1 MHKFF
6 YEQRRAFSFR
16 KLTIGL
22 VSLCVGTSLLFGI
35 QSQEVSASTVSPSQ
49 IRFEYVL
56 EAELSAEERQLIQS
70 SLPAELKEEATYFV
84 VYRPSKKV
92 LPATGELAGSGLAVL
107 GLGFLVLAVSA
118 TKSKKARVL
127 TMLYVTTSGLVLP
140 VLEVGAVQSSALA
153 AYNQTLTIRPGDSL
167 PDGKLRLDGYEFVG
181 YFIEEKSEVKSQA
194 RDEKTSLSTSNQL
207 EEPKTNPETAEVDKQ
222 ISTGEVSGK
231 PDQESQPIVEQADK
245 AEETGQT
252 EQADKAEETGQ
263 TEQADKTEQTG
274 KAEESQ
280 DQAAQ
285 STEAAVEEKLITTI
299 PTEAPIHLLPTI
311 DFQVQDKVE
320 EIALEIPEE
329 QIETNQLPL
338 GQSRVEAGQAG
349 SLRIS
354 YQEVLVDGQ
363 VVARKETSREEIPSI
378 PRKVYIGTGQVV
390 EGEVTETDSPEE
402 PVQPTEEPVEEKLIT
417 TIPTEAPIHHL
428 PTIDFQVRDKV
439 EEIALEI
446 PEEQI
451 ETEELAIGQRRVEE
465 GQAGSLRISYQEVLV
480 DGQIVAR
487 NEISREE
494 IPSIPKRT
502 YIGTRRDEKYVA
514 PEKLELPRAIIR
526 TQEEEIAFERKE
538 VLRADWPPG
547 KVEVVAGKNGKRLH
561 TYAVIE
567 GVETL
572 LKTEVL
578 EQAEAEITYKGVNR
592 PETTTEEIVI
602 DFTERVISDA
612 EQYTDYRQIEVTGE
626 QGLKRLHKENGQ
638 LVNEEI
644 VKPAKEQ
651 VVRVGTKPI
660 EGQVEKESLCTID
673 FARRYESN
681 DQLEY
686 GQTRTKQPGQSGQE
700 KVISAY
706 QTIKGVE
713 GQLLSSRTVSVSP
726 VQDEI
731 IEVGTKPQIRIEQ
744 EEPVTEY
751 VPAPDKER
759 NVQTVLQEGHAKETI
774 YRTVYNLDTN
784 SGQVMPIQL
793 PGTVSHPG
801 QVRRISVGTK
811 PTITKK
817 ALPFTEET
825 IPNSTLYVGERV
837 IVRPG
842 RAGEEITTVHYTL
855 NPRTGETS
863 ASQPQIQEIAA
874 VTQVVQVGTKAV
886 DRTVETVDSRD
897 IAFKTEYRADSTLP
911 YPQREELQV
920 GSNGVERITTTRR
933 YVRDQEVG
941 EPTRVNEVVKV
952 VQNRIIK
959 VGTKPAVRR
968 VETDFTRVYEADSN
982 RSLNERHVKQSG
994 IKQETTYTKNYV
1006 LNTETGTVTEQAE
1019 TSQVT
1024 RSARQEIVQVGTRPT
1039 TETTSR
1045 VLPTRYEADI
1055 TRAYGQQYISQ
1066 QGRPE
1071 ITTYTTTYR
1080 VDPRTGSTQ
1089 GVRDTGRVTDS
1100 GQEQIIQVGT
1110 QPVERTERIELPEI
1124 RRQNANLA
1132 KDTETVIY
1140 AGSPTIRL
1148 YRTSYT
1154 VNPDTGQLTAL
1165 QEVLVSEIAGRAR
1178 EVEIGAKEPEQLVT
1192 PPVENEGSCP
1202 IVPDNTDGGT
1212 CEAPTEPAEKPSS
1225 PDLECILNPTDQCWP
1240 EEEET
1245 VNPET
1250 VAQLRAKMEKL
1261 MSYRSR
1267 FRNPSWHT
1275 YIDAVYNE
1283 SEKIIQSGVA
1293 ADIRTQLDA
1302 IDADLEFVIDAQIPK
1317 ISTDANS
1324 GASRAENIELITDAN
1339 GGTAPRYEDNPTPV
1353 TPNPDQGSGT
1363 EKPVETPIPPVPP
1376 VDQEQ
1381 PVPPVNP
1388 PVTPIPELE
1397 QPRPGIPD
1405 AKPVVPDTPPVAP
1418 DSQPATPVPEPEQP
1432 NISETEPVSPEKSEE
1447 TTEET
1452 VEDVNKPLL
1461 RVLKNEP
1468 HYHLMKHVR
1477 SSKVTYKLD
1486 DQYNTFRKAIARLF
1500 VNDIEIHQEEL
1511 TDKNKLEVRF
1521 RNLLPNVDYFVKTD
1535 LVYTDSNNAERT
1547 ERLMD
1552 EVHID
1557 FEERHFEIKNI
1568 DEAEVWKNE
1577 NGKLVR
1583 KVALKVD
1590 PIDVQNYFIKLKSDE
1605 HKDIFLQVKDI
1616 DEIRINGER
1625 HFKLQAKFTNPEE
1638 RRQKLDKYHD
1648 TVTVYLP
1655 REVRENRETRNK
1667 YSTFTSLLNAMKT
1680 NSSGTFELQQDLTA
1694 SEVVLSDTDKSYL
1707 AGHFYGTLRGNGF
1720 TIHDLKV
1727 PLFDDLRGTVSDL
1740 NLKAVDIHLP
1750 KEAEVGALAK
1760 QSDNATVSNVHAQGR
1775 INAKDK
1781 IGGIIGESFK
1791 TNMKNIS
1798 FRGELASVTNES
1810 NNLIGGL
1817 AGWLG
1822 GGKIEKGYVD
1832 ATISSASSNVKA
1844 GGLVGQL
1851 ENDNTRITSS
1861 FATGTIISTKNKD
1874 TEVGGLVGAV
1884 LQGNNIRIADSIA
1897 AVKAVNGHKVYG
1909 ENQQGESIFS
1919 NIKVV
1924 ENLSSGEDNP
1934 NIGFAT
1940 SEDVKAIVE
1949 DRGLI
1954 KSHSSLNVFNE
1965 KNVFDIDYTK
1975 EGFTRTDRKQAYE
1988 NMEKLLPFFTR
1999 DVIIQHANRL
2009 ESSDSL
2015 VTKKLVDVVPMI
2027 DKTPVF
2033 DIIQNKDDITRLLLH
2048 FEDGTTEKH
2057 YLVKKKELGSGAVV
2071 EYHLL
2076 DKNISYTPETYVRN
2090 TDIGSMIFELQ
2101 NQFGAIQFKSDEV
2114 NKVLGLPAYQP
2125 EKERQLLFLEES
2137 FERVKSNISTHL
2149 TDLISNYNLVG
2160 LDNSAIREYLKS
2172 YISKNKVQLLLGLAY
2187 MDKWYNIQF
2196 GDVNAKN
2203 LMMKKADFFGQNV
2216 NSLDQLIRIGSMGA
2230 EMLKPKNNYALA
2242 SQVIAKESIGGDLFD
2257 YLEGYRKAFA
2267 PDKTTNDWFRTTT
2280 KATIIETN
2288 SRVPEVLEKQTN
2300 PTKDIYKNGFY
2311 DKMASNHWMYKE
2323 MALILLAMPSK
2334 DIFILTDMANTL
2346 IGTYAKLSG
2355 SDTDKE
2361 NRLKQIAKEWA
2372 GHADYLYNI
2381 LPEAHKEKMFR
2392 RVVTWDNKKI
2402 NGSWKNSTTP
2412 SYYDLKVPAM
2422 KHFYIPLG
2430 HKHDYTATGA
2440 HADYTIDNIYYFEH
2454 EATSD
2459 DGARVYTHEMTHV
2472 ADDDTI
2478 LLGHGKRTS
2487 LDYEVYARGLF
2498 ESITWGDQDRLGL
2511 NTIYDFSPNEQQRYG
2526 RRLTNLSPERFKS
2539 SKDLQDYMKGY
2550 LDVIY
2555 TLDLLEA
2562 EAVLATPNSYAKQN
2576 WFNQLETQDRNST
2589 AVKQANRTP
2598 ATLDQLIDSGMVSKR
2613 SYGLGAVTTENA
2625 YLVVNSFN
2633 PLYGSLNNDGTS
2645 RNEYEVR
2652 KIAFELLAEYGYENG
2667 MVPYLSNQYQAELGK
2682 SGTEYGRIRDD
2693 ELISKITAS
2702 TYSNSAAFRKAM
2714 FEKRRQD
2721 LEKLKS
2727 VTLIGTG
2734 IQNGEG
2740 YFYGGTRTVSA
2751 SELRQLMREAVEYD
2765 ANNNKYY
2772 SSNGHDVREQSRVY
2786 SLKAAVL
2793 NGYLRETKDFRESIY
2808 VTNP

>member
-252 EQADKAEETGQ
+252 EQAEETGQ

-378 PRKVYIGTGQVV
+378 PRKVYIGTGQVAQ
-390 EGEVTETDSPEE
+390 EEVAETKPSEE
-402 PVQPTEEPVEEKLIT
+402 PVHPTEEPVEEKLIT

-660 EGQVEKESLCTID
+660 EGQVEKESLRTID

-1178 EVEIGAKEPEQLVT
+1178 EVEIGAKEPEQPVT

-1225 PDLECILNPTDQCWP
+1225 TD
-1240 EEEET
+1240 
-1245 VNPET
+1245 
-1250 VAQLRAKMEKL
+1250 
-1261 MSYRSR
+1261 
-1267 FRNPSWHT
+1267 
-1275 YIDAVYNE
+1275 
-1283 SEKIIQSGVA
+1283 
-1293 ADIRTQLDA
+1293 
-1302 IDADLEFVIDAQIPK
+1302 
-1317 ISTDANS
+1317 
-1324 GASRAENIELITDAN
+1324 
-1339 GGTAPRYEDNPTPV
+1339 
-1353 TPNPDQGSGT
+1353 SGT
-1363 EKPVETPIPPVPP
+1363 TI
-1376 VDQEQ
+1376 
-1381 PVPPVNP
+1381 
-1388 PVTPIPELE
+1388 
-1397 QPRPGIPD
+1397 
-1405 AKPVVPDTPPVAP
+1405 
-1418 DSQPATPVPEPEQP
+1418 VPEPEQP
-1432 NISETEPVSPEKSEE
+1432 NISETEPVSPEKTEE

-1461 RVLKNEP
+1461 RVRDNKN
-1468 HYHLMKHVR
+1468 HYQLFTKER
-1477 SSKVTYKLD
+1477 STKVFYALENKQENFNKGT
-1486 DQYNTFRKAIARLF
+1486 ARLY
-1500 VNDIEIHQEEL
+1500 VNKEL
-1511 TDKNKLEVRF
+1511 IKTVDFTKEKLEARF
-1521 RNLLPNVDYFVKTD
+1521 GKLLPNVDYRIETEMEYRASDGTVKTAKLED
-1535 LVYTDSNNAERT
+1535 IVS
-1547 ERLMD
+1547 
-1552 EVHID
+1552 VD

-1810 NNLIGGL
+1810 NNLIGGI

-1909 ENQQGESIFS
+1909 ENQQGDTIFS
-1919 NIKVV
+1919 NIKIV
-1924 ENLSSGEDNP
+1924 EALSTGEDNP

-1940 SEDVKAIVE
+1940 PEDVKAIVE

-2015 VTKKLVDVVPMI
+2015 VTKKLVDVVLMI
-2027 DKTPVF
+2027 DKAPVF
-2033 DIIQNKDDITRLLLH
+2033 DIVQNKDRINRLLLH
-2048 FEDGTTEKH
+2048 FEDGTVEKH

-2076 DKNISYTPETYVRN
+2076 DKNISYTPENYIRN
-2090 TDIGSMIFELQ
+2090 TDIGSMIVELQ
-2101 NQFGAIQFKSDEV
+2101 TQLAAVRFDSNEV

-2203 LMMKKADFFGQNV
+2203 LMMKKADFFGKNV
-2216 NSLDQLIRIGSMGA
+2216 NSLDQLIRIGSMGS

-2280 KATIIETN
+2280 KATIIETP
-2288 SRVPEVLEKQTN
+2288 STIKEVLAKQTN

-2311 DKMASNHWMYKE
+2311 DKLASNHWMYKE

-2381 LPEAHKEKMFR
+2381 LPEGHKEKMFR

-2751 SELRQLMREAVEYD
+2751 SELRQLMQEAVEHD

-2786 SLKAAVL
+2786 SLKAAIL
-2793 NGYLRETKDFRESIY
+2793 NGYLRETNDFRESIY
-2808 VTNP
+2808 KDTP

>member
-6 YEQRRAFSFR
+6 YEQRKAFSFR

-127 TMLYVTTSGLVLP
+127 TMLYVTTSGLALP

-153 AYNQTLTIRPGDSL
+153 AYNQTYVLKPGEAL
-167 PDGKLRLDGYEFVG
+167 PDGRLTIAGYDFVG

-207 EEPKTNPETAEVDKQ
+207 EESKTSPETAEVDKQ

-231 PDQESQPIVEQADK
+231 PDQASQPIV
-245 AEETGQT
+245 
-252 EQADKAEETGQ
+252 
-263 TEQADKTEQTG
+263 EQADKTEQTG

-285 STEAAVEEKLITTI
+285 PTEAAVEEKLITTI
-299 PTEAPIHLLPTI
+299 PTEAPSHLLPTI

-338 GQSRVEAGQAG
+338 GQSRVEEGQAG

-363 VVARKETSREEIPSI
+363 VIARKEISREEIPST

-402 PVQPTEEPVEEKLIT
+402 PVQPTEAAVEEKLIT
-417 TIPTEAPIHHL
+417 TIPTESPIHHL
-428 PTIDFQVRDKV
+428 PTIDFQVQDKV

-451 ETEELAIGQRRVEE
+451 ETDELAIGQSRVEE

-480 DGQIVAR
+480 AGQIVAR
-487 NEISREE
+487 KEISRKEV
-494 IPSIPKRT
+494 PSTPKRT

-526 TQEEEIAFERKE
+526 TQEEEIAFERKV
-538 VLRADWPPG
+538 VLRADWPIG

-602 DFTERVISDA
+602 DFTERVISDP

-660 EGQVEKESLCTID
+660 KGQVEKESLRTIE
-673 FARRYESN
+673 FTRRYESN
-681 DQLEY
+681 DQLDY

-700 KVISAY
+700 KVISTY

-713 GQLLSSRTVSVSP
+713 GQFISSRIVPVRP

-744 EEPVTEY
+744 EEPVIEY
-751 VPAPDKER
+751 VPEPAKER
-759 NVQTVLQEGHAKETI
+759 NVQTVLQEGHAKETT
-774 YRTVYNLDTN
+774 YRTVYNLDAN
-784 SGQVMPIQL
+784 SGQVIPIQL
-793 PGTVSHPG
+793 PGTVNHLG

-811 PTITKK
+811 PTIIKK

-863 ASQPQIQEIAA
+863 ASQPLIQVIAA

-886 DRTVETVDSRD
+886 DRTEETVDSRA
-897 IAFKTEYRADSTLP
+897 IEFKIEYRADSTLP
-911 YPQREELQV
+911 YPQREELQS

-941 EPTRVNEVVKV
+941 EPSRVSEVVKA

-968 VETDFTRVYEADSN
+968 VETDFTRVYEADPN

-1071 ITTYTTTYR
+1071 ITIYTTTYR

-1178 EVEIGAKEPEQLVT
+1178 EVEIGAKEPEQPVT

-1225 PDLECILNPTDQCWP
+1225 TD
-1240 EEEET
+1240 
-1245 VNPET
+1245 
-1250 VAQLRAKMEKL
+1250 
-1261 MSYRSR
+1261 
-1267 FRNPSWHT
+1267 
-1275 YIDAVYNE
+1275 
-1283 SEKIIQSGVA
+1283 
-1293 ADIRTQLDA
+1293 
-1302 IDADLEFVIDAQIPK
+1302 
-1317 ISTDANS
+1317 
-1324 GASRAENIELITDAN
+1324 
-1339 GGTAPRYEDNPTPV
+1339 
-1353 TPNPDQGSGT
+1353 SGT
-1363 EKPVETPIPPVPP
+1363 TI
-1376 VDQEQ
+1376 
-1381 PVPPVNP
+1381 
-1388 PVTPIPELE
+1388 
-1397 QPRPGIPD
+1397 
-1405 AKPVVPDTPPVAP
+1405 
-1418 DSQPATPVPEPEQP
+1418 VPEPEQP
-1432 NISETEPVSPEKSEE
+1432 NISETEPVSPKKPEE

-1461 RVLKNEP
+1461 RVVKNEP

-1477 SSKVTYKLD
+1477 SSKVTYELKDTKKSFKKAVAKL
-1486 DQYNTFRKAIARLF
+1486 Y
-1500 VNDIEIHQEEL
+1500 VNDKEIESTEL
-1511 TDKNKLEVRF
+1511 NKESLNQGKFEVRF
-1521 RNLLPNVDYFVKTD
+1521 RNLLPNVDYFVRTD
-1535 LVYTDSNNAERT
+1535 LVYTDSKNVERT
-1547 ERLMD
+1547 ERIHD
-1552 EVHID
+1552 EVHVD

-1568 DEAEVWKNE
+1568 DEVEVWKNE
-1577 NGKLVR
+1577 DGRLVR
-1583 KVALKVD
+1583 KVAIKVD
-1590 PIDVQNYFIKLKSDE
+1590 PNDVQNYFIKLKSDE
-1605 HKDIFLQVKDI
+1605 HKDVLLPVAKIEKTSLDNVT
-1616 DEIRINGER
+1616 
-1625 HFKLQAKFTNPEE
+1625 HFKLQARFTNPEE
-1638 RRQKLDKYHD
+1638 KTLKTSSYHD
-1648 TVTVYLP
+1648 IVTVYLP
-1655 REVRENRETRNK
+1655 RESREN
-1667 YSTFTSLLNAMKT
+1667 YSTFSKLLEAMR
-1680 NSSGTFELQQDLTA
+1680 NQPYGTFELKQDLTA
-1694 SEVVLSDTDKSYL
+1694 SEVDLSASATSYL
-1707 AGHFYGTLRGNGF
+1707 SGQFGGTLKGNGF

-1727 PLFDDLRGTVSDL
+1727 PLFNDLRGNVSDL
-1740 NLKAVDIHLP
+1740 NLKAVDIQLP
-1750 KEAEVGALAK
+1750 KETKVGALAK
-1760 QSDNATVSNVHAQGR
+1760 QSDNATITNVHAQGHVFAE
-1775 INAKDK
+1775 NK
-1781 IGGIIGESFK
+1781 IGGLIGEAYQ
-1791 TNMKNIS
+1791 TNMTNIS
-1798 FRGELASVTNES
+1798 FNGEIAGLKNVD
-1810 NNLIGGL
+1810 NNMIGGI

-1832 ATISSASSNVKA
+1832 ATISAVSSNVKA
-1844 GGLVGQL
+1844 GGLVGQM
-1851 ENDNTRITSS
+1851 ENANTQILSS
-1861 FATGTIISTKNKD
+1861 FATGSIATTKTKD
-1874 TEVGGLVGAV
+1874 TEVGGLVGAI
-1884 LQGNNIRIADSIA
+1884 LKGNSQDNSIQLRDNIA
-1897 AVKAVNGHKVYG
+1897 AVHVVNGHKVYG
-1909 ENQQGESIFS
+1909 RVE
-1919 NIKVV
+1919 
-1924 ENLSSGEDNP
+1924 ENLQPFSDIRIVTGKAVGENNP
-1934 NIGFAT
+1934 SASITEIDAAGAEEELKAWSILP
-1940 SEDVKAIVE
+1940 SEKEAA
-1949 DRGLI
+1949 RKLRQ
-1954 KSHSSLNVFNE
+1954 
-1965 KNVFDIDYTK
+1965 KNAFDIDYATAQFALA
-1975 EGFTRTDRKQAYE
+1975 ERKQAYE

-1999 DVIIQHANRL
+1999 DVIIQYGNRL
-2009 ESSDSL
+2009 EKDDEL
-2015 VTKKLVDVVPMI
+2015 VTKKLLDVVPLV
-2027 DKTPVF
+2027 DKVPF
-2033 DIIQNKDDITRLLLH
+2033 LDILGTSTGKNNQDLPNRDKINGLLLH
-2048 FEDGTTEKH
+2048 FDDGTVKYQ
-2057 YLVKKKELGSGAVV
+2057 YLVKKKDMSRGAVT
-2071 EYHLL
+2071 EYLIL
-2076 DKNISYTPETYVRN
+2076 DKNISYTPDVMANDFEYKKLL
-2090 TDIGSMIFELQ
+2090 GSLISEFEGITFDSSAVQ
-2101 NQFGAIQFKSDEV
+2101 DA
-2114 NKVLGLPAYQP
+2114 LGLNGNPYSRD
-2125 EKERQLLFLEES
+2125 KEWLFLKES
-2137 FERVKSNISTHL
+2137 FENVKSNLQAHL
-2149 TDLISNYNLVG
+2149 SELISNYNLVG
-2160 LDNSAIREYLKS
+2160 LDSSTANHFLKS
-2172 YISKNKVQLLLGLAY
+2172 HISKNKAQLLLGLAY
-2187 MDKWYNIQF
+2187 MNRWYNIQF
-2196 GDVNAKN
+2196 GDFKAKN

-2267 PDKTTNDWFRTTT
+2267 PKMTNNDWFKSST
-2280 KATIIETN
+2280 KATIIETP
-2288 SRVPEVLEKQTN
+2288 STIKEVLEKQTN
-2300 PTKDIYKNGFY
+2300 PTKDVHHNGFY
-2311 DKMASNHWMYKE
+2311 EKLAGENWKFKE

-2346 IGTYAKLSG
+2346 IGMYDNNSNV
-2355 SDTDKE
+2355 SE
-2361 NRLKQIAKEWA
+2361 ERFQEIAKMWA

-2381 LPEAHKEKMFR
+2381 LPEEHKEKMFR
-2392 RVVTWDNKKI
+2392 RTITWDTKDI
-2402 NGSWKNSTTP
+2402 NNDWKALDKLTSMNYSG
-2412 SYYDLKVPAM
+2412 M
-2422 KHFYIPLG
+2422 KHFYLPLG
-2430 HKHDYTATGA
+2430 YVYPNESKGA
-2440 HADYTIDNIYYFEH
+2440 HADTRMDGIYFFRH
-2454 EATSD
+2454 DAIMD
-2459 DGARVYTHEMTHV
+2459 DGARVYTHEMTHIG
-2472 ADDDTI
+2472 DDNTL
-2478 LLGHGKRTS
+2478 LLGYGKRTG
-2487 LDYEVYARGLF
+2487 LDFEVYARGLF
-2498 ESITWGDQDRLGL
+2498 ESITWDNQDRFGI
-2511 NTIYDFSPNEQQRYG
+2511 NNIYDFSKYDERNYG
-2526 RRLTNLSPERFKS
+2526 RRLTNKTPERFKS
-2539 SKDLQDYMKGY
+2539 TQDLQDYMKGY

-2562 EAVLATPNSYAKQN
+2562 EAVIGLSDNSAKQN
-2576 WFNQLETQDRNST
+2576 WFNQMVTQNGNTSVANQFTNSFT
-2589 AVKQANRTP
+2589 S
-2598 ATLDQLIDSGMVSKR
+2598 LDQLIDNGMISR
-2613 SYGLGAVTTENA
+2613 RPYGYGYNSDANA
-2625 YLVVNSFN
+2625 YLEVRAFD
-2633 PLYGSLNNDGTS
+2633 PIYGSLNNDGTS

-2667 MVPYLSNQYQAELGK
+2667 MVPYLSDQHKKTLGQ
-2682 SGTEYGRIRDD
+2682 SEAYGRMKDSDLIS
-2693 ELISKITAS
+2693 LISKE
-2702 TYSNSAAFRKAM
+2702 TYKNSAEFRKAM
-2714 FEKRRQD
+2714 FAKRQQR
-2721 LEKLKS
+2721 LENLKP
-2727 VTLIGTG
+2727 VELITKNLL
-2734 IQNGEG
+2734 NGDG
-2740 YFYGGTRTVSA
+2740 YFYETTRTVNSA
-2751 SELRQLMREAVEYD
+2751 TELRQLMQAAVEYD
-2765 ANNNKYY
+2765 ATHQKYY
-2772 SSNGHDVREQSRVY
+2772 SQNGQNVGTQSRVY